1 MILILY
7 HLFKVTKVAN
17 LSEFLSS
24 KVAVQ
29 STLDTMR
36 SLFGFLS
43 SSRNNIIGST
53 LCSFE
58 KLT

>member
-7 HLFKVTKVAN
+7 HLLKVTKVAN

-29 STLDTMR
+29 SALDTMHL
-36 SLFGFLS
+36 LFGFLR
-43 SSRNNIIGST
+43 SSRDKIIGST

-58 KLT
+58 KKY